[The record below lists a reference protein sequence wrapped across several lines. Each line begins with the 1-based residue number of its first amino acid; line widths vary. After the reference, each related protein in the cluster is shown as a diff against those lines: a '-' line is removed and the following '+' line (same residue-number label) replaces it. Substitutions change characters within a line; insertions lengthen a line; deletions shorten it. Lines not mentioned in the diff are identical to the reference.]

1 MSDLRALVLGA
12 GGQLGRACM
21 ESVPEQVTAQGLTRS
36 ECDITDAAALKQTMG
51 DLLPQVVINAA
62 AYTAVDQA
70 EVDIDAARAV
80 NADAPALIA
89 DLCVQHNARLIHLST
104 DFVFDGRGHRPYLP
118 DAQPSP
124 LGVYGQTKWQGEEAV
139 LQRGAR
145 SAILRTSWVYAPRGH
160 NFLLTMLRLMR
171 DRGEVKVVSDQ
182 IGSPTSTQSLAE
194 ICWALALHQE
204 AAGIFHWSDAGAISW
219 YDFACAIREEALS
232 LGLLSQPVVVEP
244 ISSEAFPTKARRPA
258 YSVLDVGA
266 TCAAIGVSQRP
277 WRESLCDVLRSLQ
290 DQQEGGA

>member
-70 EVDIDAARAV
+70 EEDIDAARAV

-104 DFVFDGRGHRPYLP
+104 DFVFDGKGHNLICPMLNPHRWGFMARQSGRARRLFC
-118 DAQPSP
+118 S
-124 LGVYGQTKWQGEEAV
+124 AV
-139 LQRGAR
+139 LA
-145 SAILRTSWVYAPRGH
+145 AP
-160 NFLLTMLRLMR
+160 
-171 DRGEVKVVSDQ
+171 
-182 IGSPTSTQSLAE
+182 
-194 ICWALALHQE
+194 
-204 AAGIFHWSDAGAISW
+204 
-219 YDFACAIREEALS
+219 Y
-232 LGLLSQPVVVEP
+232 
-244 ISSEAFPTKARRPA
+244 
-258 YSVLDVGA
+258 
-266 TCAAIGVSQRP
+266 
-277 WRESLCDVLRSLQ
+277 
-290 DQQEGGA
+290 